1 MDEESI
7 WFKKQIQ
14 GLYLMYDDEDDKDI
28 MVAKGDVKKRL
39 QDILNGGIDFPSSIK
54 KRVGLE

>member
-14 GLYLMYDDEDDKDI
+14 GLYLMLDDEKDKDI
-28 MVAKGDVKKRL
+28 MVAKADMKKKL
-39 QDILNGGIDFPSSIK
+39 QSIINGGIDFPQSIK
-54 KRVGLE
+54 KRVGL